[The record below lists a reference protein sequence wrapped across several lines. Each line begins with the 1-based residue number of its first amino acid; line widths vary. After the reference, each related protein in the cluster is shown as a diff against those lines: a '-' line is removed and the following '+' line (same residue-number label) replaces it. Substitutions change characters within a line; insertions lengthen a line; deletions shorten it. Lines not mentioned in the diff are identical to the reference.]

1 MTKKL
6 RTYSNEFKAEAV
18 KKIADNNGNI
28 SATAKQLGIA
38 MQTLSN
44 WHNKAN
50 QGKLVGTEQYDPDLM
65 SALQEIKQLK
75 RQLKVAEEE
84 REIPKKGDRV
94 LREKQPVKYAF
105 IKDNRQI
112 FSTTTMCRVLS
123 VKPSSYYDWL
133 SRDISEQQVH
143 RNQCELLVKA
153 AHSEMKERY
162 GVDRLHAHLSKQ
174 GHNISLYMV
183 RSIKEEHGIKCRRH
197 KRFKVTT
204 DSNHNKL
211 VYDNVLNQQ
220 FDMQR
225 PNQAWVS
232 DITYIWTSEG
242 WLYLTGVKDLY
253 TKELIGYAINKRM
266 TADLVCRALNMAIK
280 NKRPSQGLLVHSDRG
295 SQYCSHAYHKI
306 IEQHKFTGSMSGKG
320 NCYDNAPIESFWG
333 VLKNELVYHQDY
345 KTRFAATSDIIGY
358 IELYYNQTRIQ
369 KGLGYRAPRQVWFD
383 YYRQAA

>member
-211 VYDNVLNQQ
+211 VYDNVLDQR
-220 FDMQR
+220 FDAKR
-225 PNQAWVS
+225 PNEAWVS
-232 DITYIWTSEG
+232 DITYIRTAEG
-242 WLYLTGVKDLY
+242 WLYLAGVKDLY
-253 TKELIGYAINKRM
+253 TKELVGYAINKRM

-280 NKRPSQGLLVHSDRG
+280 NKRPTQGLIVHSDRG

-345 KTRFAATSDIIGY
+345 KTRFAAISDIIGY